1 MNFEKNQQETVLTAP
16 SMSEEETRFE
26 QVKQEEYAKI
36 LSDVD
41 GRYIT
46 NQNAE
51 DNAHVAAWLDKLAR
65 RRQLRVERSLIDDDE
80 YAFHS
85 VQILHENEN
94 GEVVPIECGGWVE
107 MYELHRGYMDGPGW
121 LYKKEEVS
129 DGWVRIK
136 LMIGENFPD
145 HPMFKRADGTRID
158 LGFNGDDHFFVFT
171 VVMHQDDLID
181 KY

>member
-1 MNFEKNQQETVLTAP
+1 MNQEQEKIQENVQSA
-16 SMSEEETRFE
+16 EEIRFE
-26 QVKQEEYAKI
+26 QVKQAEYASHVKY
-36 LSDVD
+36 VD
-41 GRYIT
+41 GRYNT
-46 NQNAE
+46 KESAH